1 MLHPPLVLTLS
12 DHEKKPDANMGTYF
26 LRSLGQCV
34 GVQNGQ
40 RWHKTRRHLEAH
52 FSAPEAASL
61 IVDFQKTLNL
71 WATRLPNDPAS
82 TATSS
87 HRFLVDS
94 IAACR
99 QLPFRMIAMSLYG
112 DMLTDEV

>member
-1 MLHPPLVLTLS
+1 MLTFS

-40 RWHKTRRHLEAH
+40 RWHKSRRHLEAH

-61 IVDFQKTLNL
+61 IADFQKTLKL
-71 WATRLPNDPAS
+71 WATKLPNDPGS
-82 TATSS
+82 TATSC
-87 HRFLVDS
+87 HCFLVDS

-99 QLPFRMIAMSLYG
+99 QLPFRMIAISLYG
-112 DMLTDEV
+112 DMLTDEVW

>member
-1 MLHPPLVLTLS
+1 
-12 DHEKKPDANMGTYF
+12 MGDYF

-40 RWHKTRRHLEAH
+40 RWHKTRHHLETQ
-52 FSAPEAASL
+52 FSAPEAASM
-61 IVDFQKTLNL
+61 IIEFQRALGS
-71 WATRLPNDPAS
+71 WADKLPGDSACTTISAN
-82 TATSS
+82 T
-87 HRFLVDS
+87 FLADS

-112 DMLTDEV
+112 DMLTDEVRHEST

>member
-1 MLHPPLVLTLS
+1 
-12 DHEKKPDANMGTYF
+12 MGTYF

-40 RWHKTRRHLEAH
+40 RWHKSRRHLEAH

-61 IVDFQKTLNL
+61 IADFQKTLKL
-71 WATRLPNDPAS
+71 WATKLPNDPGS
-82 TATSS
+82 TATSC
-87 HRFLVDS
+87 HCFLVDS

-99 QLPFRMIAMSLYG
+99 QLPFRMIAISLYG
-112 DMLTDEV
+112 DMLTDEVW